1 LLAALD
7 RGHFDAPS
15 TRRTHPD
22 IPFSLILSVT
32 GLLGDRA
39 STTGVRVALVAATS
53 TRVLIPAGLL
63 AGPDPTLVLRINEWR
78 LTPAS

>member
-1 LLAALD
+1 
-7 RGHFDAPS
+7 
-15 TRRTHPD
+15 
-22 IPFSLILSVT
+22 VT

-39 STTGVRVALVAATS
+39 STTGVRAALVAATS